1 MTNAKVATEM
11 PKQEKKT
18 RNILYNQFMRKINV
32 VNQALFGAGLILYV
46 VNTLCANESR

>member
-32 VNQALFGAGLILYV
+32 VNQALFEAGLILYV